1 MNRLKSYRQYV
12 TRSVS
17 MGVLILTAVVLTAGW
32 LQMSRNDGKVRV
44 TIKENGATVTL
55 HSGDILEVTLPA
67 TLGTG
72 YSWKVANSA
81 ATVLKEQGS
90 PEAGSAETA
99 GKAGQPENQV
109 FLFNTLAKGTGQLEL
124 QYLRPWEKDRKP
136 AKTFSLTVKVE

>member
-1 MNRLKSYRQYV
+1 MN
-12 TRSVS
+12 
-17 MGVLILTAVVLTAGW
+17 G
-32 LQMSRNDGKVRV
+32 NDGKVRV
-44 TIKENGATVTL
+44 TMKENGTSVTL
-55 HSGDILEVTLPA
+55 HPGDILEVALPA

-81 ATVLKEQGS
+81 ANVLKAQGE
-90 PEAGSAETA
+90 PAAGAAGSSAQ
-99 GKAGQPENQV
+99 AGQSENQV